1 MEALRVLLVITTL
14 LTFSINTVLADEL
27 RPDKDKKCQNDVM
40 ETGFRLL
47 NANNYKKRMTFYYI
61 PENKVK
67 TKINIKQKRIYIY
80 KGVFPFIEDANELAA
95 VMSLDM
101 ARLMDQQ
108 AGFFRKFSISFSP
121 RKYEVK
127 ADKKAVDL
135 MVKAGYN
142 PVALINLI
150 NKTAKEPSWF
160 EYNIFH
166 HKGSERTAYIYH
178 YIYEKYP
185 VFIAQ
190 NEYLKSAYYQN
201 FLRTSKKD
209 RKKSKLI
216 QQERIKL
223 QESDHEQTEKI

>member
-1 MEALRVLLVITTL
+1 MKVLRVLLVITTL
-14 LTFSINTVLADEL
+14 LTFSVNSVLSDEL
-27 RPDKDKKCQNDVM
+27 RLDKDKKCQNDVM

-67 TKINIKQKRIYIY
+67 TKINNRQKRIYIY
-80 KGVFPFIEDANELAA
+80 KGVFPFIEDTNELAA
-95 VMSLDM
+95 MMSLDM
-101 ARLMDQQ
+101 ARVMDQQ

-142 PVALINLI
+142 PIALINLI
-150 NKTAKEPSWF
+150 NKTANEPSWF

-190 NEYLKSAYYQN
+190 NEYLKTVYYQN
-201 FLRTSKKD
+201 FLRTTKKD
-209 RKKSKLI
+209 RRKSKLI
-216 QQERIKL
+216 QQERIKI
-223 QESDHEQTEKI
+223 QESDIGQPQKI

>member
-1 MEALRVLLVITTL
+1 MEVLRVFLLITTL
-14 LTFSINTVLADEL
+14 LTFSFNTVLADEL
-27 RPDKDKKCQNDVM
+27 RIEKDKQYQKDVM
-40 ETGFRLL
+40 ETGFRIL
-47 NANNYKKRMTFYYI
+47 NTNNYKKRMSFYYV

-67 TKINIKQKRIYIY
+67 TKINSRQKRICIY
-80 KGVFPFIEDANELAA
+80 KGVFPYLEDRNELAA
-95 VMSLDM
+95 VMSMDI
-101 ARLMDQQ
+101 ARLIDIQ

-150 NKTAKEPSWF
+150 NKTANEPCWF

-185 VFIAQ
+185 VFIAE
-190 NEYLKSAYYQN
+190 NDYLKSPYYQN

-216 QQERIKL
+216 QQERLKL
-223 QESDHEQTEKI
+223 QETNNGLTKGL

>member
-1 MEALRVLLVITTL
+1 MKILRVFFTFVTL
-14 LTFSINTVLADEL
+14 FAFSSVNAFSDEL
-27 RPDKDKKCQNDVM
+27 RPDIDKQYQNNVM
-40 ETGFRLL
+40 QTGFRLL
-47 NANNYKKRMTFYYI
+47 NSDNYHKRMTFYFV

-67 TKINIKQKRIYIY
+67 TKINIRQKRIYIY
-80 KGVFPFIEDANELAA
+80 KGVFVFVENPDELAA
-95 VMSLDM
+95 VMSLNM
-101 ARLMDQQ
+101 AKLMEQQ

-142 PVALINLI
+142 PVALINII
-150 NKTAKEPSWF
+150 NKTADEPCWF
-160 EYNIFH
+160 EYNVLH
-166 HKGSERTAYIYH
+166 HRGSERTAYVYH

-190 NEYLKSAYYQN
+190 NEYLKTMYYQN

-209 RKKSKLI
+209 RTKSKLI
-216 QQERIKL
+216 QQERIKI
-223 QESDHEQTEKI
+223 QESDSDKNKK